1 MRAAC
6 VLIWRPVRD
15 SDYFARATSRNEA
28 SACPVAGHVAHD
40 RDFLRLGRV
49 VAHRTIA
56 HAFSVAQLARALR
69 SRTVQLAATIRG
81 MRYAFTGVKE
91 VLAKANPPKSGD
103 DLAGVSAR
111 DAVERVAARAVLAD
125 LTLRELRE
133 NPVVP
138 YEQDELTRLVE
149 DELHEPAFR
158 AVAHL
163 TVGQFR
169 EWLLDI
175 RTTGA
180 TLRSVAP
187 GLTPE
192 MVAAAAKLMSN
203 FDLMTVGAKCEVV
216 VRANNTL
223 GLPGRLSSRCQ
234 PNHPSDDVQG
244 ILASAREGLAY
255 GCGDAVI
262 GINPATDTAE
272 STAEILRVIDDL
284 CKRNEIPTQHCVLSH
299 VTVQMKALELGCP
312 MDLMFQSVAGTEQA
326 NASFGISAAL
336 LDDAWALIKQKGTA
350 KGPNRMYFE
359 SGQGSALSSQS
370 HHGADQVTIEA
381 RCYGLARRYDPFLV
395 NTVVGFIGPEYLED
409 GPQISRAALEDH
421 CMGKLMGLPMGC
433 DACFTYHA
441 RMTQDELESLK
452 VLLGVAGCTYLMSM
466 PVGDDI
472 MLNYQSTSYHDI
484 ATLRRLLHKRPTP
497 EFDAWLTS
505 RGIWAGDGPGP
516 RFGDVSAVR

>member
-1 MRAAC
+1 M
-6 VLIWRPVRD
+6 
-15 SDYFARATSRNEA
+15 
-28 SACPVAGHVAHD
+28 
-40 RDFLRLGRV
+40 
-49 VAHRTIA
+49 
-56 HAFSVAQLARALR
+56 QLA
-69 SRTVQLAATIRG
+69 STIRG
-81 MRYAFTGVKE
+81 VRYTFATVRE

-103 DLAGVSAR
+103 DLAGVAAR

-133 NPVVP
+133 HPVVP
-138 YEQDELTRLVE
+138 YERDELTRAVE
-149 DELHEPAFR
+149 DELDDQAFR

-175 RTTGA
+175 ETTGA
-180 TLRSVAP
+180 TLRAVAP

-192 MVAAAAKLMSN
+192 MAAAASKLMSN
-203 FDLMTVGAKCEVV
+203 FDLMTVGAKCQVV
-216 VRANNTL
+216 VRANSTL

-234 PNHPSDDVQG
+234 PNHPTDDVLG

-262 GINPATDTAE
+262 GINPATDTPE
-272 STAEILRVIDDL
+272 STAEILKAIDDL
-284 CKRNEIPTQHCVLSH
+284 LERNGIPTQHCVLSH

-312 MDLMFQSVAGTEQA
+312 MDLMFQSVAGTEDA
-326 NASFGISAAL
+326 NKAFGISIAL
-336 LDDAWALIKQKGTA
+336 LDDAYELMKAKGTA
-350 KGPNRMYFE
+350 AGPNRMYFE
-359 SGQGSALSSQS
+359 TGQGSALSSNAN
-370 HHGADQVTIEA
+370 HGADQVTIEA
-381 RCYGLARRYDPFLV
+381 RAYGLARRYRPFLV

-421 CMGKLMGLPMGC
+421 FMGKLLGLPMGC

-441 RMTQDELESLK
+441 SMTQDELESLK
-452 VLLGVAGCTYLMSM
+452 VLLGAAGCTYLMSL

-484 ATLRRLLHKRPTP
+484 PTLRRLLGKRPTP
-497 EFDAWLTS
+497 EFDAWLDAA
-505 RGIWAGDGPGP
+505 GIWRGDGPGP
-516 RFGDVSAVR
+516 RFGDVGAVR

>member
-1 MRAAC
+1 
-6 VLIWRPVRD
+6 
-15 SDYFARATSRNEA
+15 
-28 SACPVAGHVAHD
+28 
-40 RDFLRLGRV
+40 
-49 VAHRTIA
+49 
-56 HAFSVAQLARALR
+56 
-69 SRTVQLAATIRG
+69 VQLASTIRG
-81 MRYAFTGVKE
+81 VSYRFASVKE

-103 DLAGVSAR
+103 DLAGISAR
-111 DAVERVAARAVLAD
+111 DAVERVAARAVLANM
-125 LTLRELRE
+125 TLRELRE

-138 YEQDELTRLVE
+138 YDKDELTRTME
-149 DELHEPAFR
+149 DELDDAAFK

-175 RTTGA
+175 NTSGM
-180 TLRSVAP
+180 TLRAVAP

-192 MVAAAAKLMSN
+192 MVAAVCKLMSN
-203 FDLMTVGAKCEVV
+203 FDLMTVGSKCLVV

-234 PNHPSDDVQG
+234 PNHPTDDVQG
-244 ILASAREGLAY
+244 IIASMREGLSY

-262 GINPATDTAE
+262 GVNPATDTAH
-272 STAEILRVIDDL
+272 STAEILKAIDEVL
-284 CKRNEIPTQHCVLSH
+284 KRNDCPTQHCVLSH

-312 MDLMFQSVAGTEQA
+312 MDLMFQSVAGTEDA
-326 NASFGISAAL
+326 NKAFGISVKL
-336 LDDAWALIKQKGTA
+336 LDEAWDLMKEKGST

-359 SGQGSALSSQS
+359 TGQGSALSSNA

-381 RCYGLARRYDPFLV
+381 RAYGLSRRYKPFLV
-395 NTVVGFIGPEYLED
+395 NTVVGFIGPEYLEN

-421 CMGKLMGLPMGC
+421 FMGKLLGLPMGC

-441 RMTQDELESLK
+441 TMTQDELESLK
-452 VLLGVAGCTYLMSM
+452 VLLATAGCTYLMSL

-484 ATLRRLLHKRPTP
+484 PTVRRLVGKRATP
-497 EFDAWLTS
+497 EFDAWLDAK
-505 RGIWAGDGPGP
+505 GIWVGDGPGP
-516 RFGDVSAVR
+516 KFGDVAAIR